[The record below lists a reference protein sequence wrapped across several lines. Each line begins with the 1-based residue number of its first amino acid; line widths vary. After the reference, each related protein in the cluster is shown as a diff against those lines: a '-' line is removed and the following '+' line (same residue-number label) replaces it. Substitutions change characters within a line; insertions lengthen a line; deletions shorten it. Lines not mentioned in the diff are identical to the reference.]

1 MVTVGIVD
9 DSAFMRNILTEILEE
24 RGHDVVGE
32 ASDGESAVE
41 LVESTDVEVIT
52 MDISMP
58 GQGGHWAV
66 DKIMERHP
74 VPIVVL
80 SAHVHED
87 ADEALELM
95 ERGVVDII
103 RKPGGKERSVS
114 LWDRADEIVERIAGA
129 SQSSSRAGS
138 STAGSAGSTSR
149 GSTAGTGTSSGSS
162 TSASSDRSSIGSST
176 RASSSSTTADDS
188 TRTTTLLIGSST
200 GGPETVETL
209 LANLPTGLDLRVI
222 VVQHMT
228 DALTGSFADRLDAA
242 TDFEFREAD
251 ADETITAG
259 EAVLAKGGYH
269 LEVTGYRRGRIDIDL
284 SKAPKINNV
293 RPAVDATMRTAAD
306 VIDDHMVGVILTG
319 MGKDGAVGIQSV
331 ADAGGRTIAQDE
343 ETSRIFGMPK
353 AAIETGSIEQVLAI
367 EDIPGAIVD
376 LCTEDS

>member
-9 DSAFMRNILTEILEE
+9 DSAFMRNILTEILEQ

-41 LVESTDVEVIT
+41 LVENTDVEVIT

-87 ADEALELM
+87 AEEALELM

-114 LWDRADEIVERIAGA
+114 LWDRADEVVERIAGA
-129 SQSSSRAGS
+129 SQSSARPRSTAN
-138 STAGSAGSTSR
+138 STAGSATR
-149 GSTAGTGTSSGSS
+149 GTGAGTGRSAGSKASS
-162 TSASSDRSSIGSST
+162 TESSRAGSVSADAPESSK
-176 RASSSSTTADDS
+176 
-188 TRTTTLLIGSST
+188 TTTLLVGSST
-200 GGPETVETL
+200 GGPKTVETL
-209 LANLPTGLDLRVI
+209 LANLPASLDLRVI

-228 DALTGSFADRLDAA
+228 DALTGSFAERLDAA
-242 TDFEFREAD
+242 TDLEFREAGPN
-251 ADETITAG
+251 ETVTAG
-259 EAVLAKGGYH
+259 QGVLAKGGYH

-306 VIDDHMVGVILTG
+306 VIDDHMIGVILTG
-319 MGKDGAVGIQSV
+319 MGEDGAIGIKAV

-343 ETSRIFGMPK
+343 ATSRIFGMPR

-367 EDIPGAIVD
+367 DDIPEAIVS
-376 LCTEDS
+376 LCTDERSD

>member
-9 DSAFMRNILTEILEE
+9 DSAFMRNILTEIIEQ
-24 RGHDVVGE
+24 RGHEVVGE

-41 LVESTDVEVIT
+41 LVENTDVEVIT

-87 ADEALELM
+87 AEEALELM

-114 LWDRADEIVERIAGA
+114 LWDRADEVVERIAGA
-129 SQSSSRAGS
+129 SQSSPRSGSTTDSAAGS
-138 STAGSAGSTSR
+138 ATRETDTGTSSKAGSAGSSAH
-149 GSTAGTGTSSGSS
+149 SALGSS
-162 TSASSDRSSIGSST
+162 S
-176 RASSSSTTADDS
+176 RASSSSTAIESSQTS
-188 TRTTTLLIGSST
+188 TLLVGSST

-209 LANLPTGLDLRVI
+209 LSNLPTGLDLRVI

-242 TDFEFREAD
+242 TDLEFREAG
-251 ADETITAG
+251 ADETVTAG
-259 EAVLAKGGYH
+259 EGVLAKGGYH

-306 VIDDHMVGVILTG
+306 VIDDHMIGVILTG
-319 MGKDGAVGIQSV
+319 MGQDGAVGIQAV

-343 ETSRIFGMPK
+343 ATSRIFGMPK

-367 EDIPGAIVD
+367 DDIPDAIVR
-376 LCTEDS
+376 LCTDDD

>member
-9 DSAFMRNILTEILEE
+9 DSAFMRNILTEILEQ

-114 LWDRADEIVERIAGA
+114 LWDRADEVVERIAGA
-129 SQSSSRAGS
+129 SQSSSRAS
-138 STAGSAGSTSR
+138 SSMSTSAGSAR
-149 GSTAGTGTSSGSS
+149 GSNAETGTSTRS
-162 TSASSDRSSIGSST
+162 SASTASDRSSIGSST
-176 RASSSSTTADDS
+176 RASSSSTTAVDS

-242 TDFEFREAD
+242 TEFEFREAG

-293 RPAVDATMRTAAD
+293 RPAVDAMMRTAAD
-306 VIDDHMVGVILTG
+306 VIDDHVIGVILTG
-319 MGKDGAVGIQSV
+319 MGQDGAVGIQSV

-367 EDIPGAIVD
+367 EDIPEAIVD
-376 LCTEDS
+376 LCTDEN

>member
-9 DSAFMRNILTEILEE
+9 DSAFMRNILTEIIEQ
-24 RGHDVVGE
+24 RGHEVVGE

-41 LVESTDVEVIT
+41 LVENTNVEVIT

-87 ADEALELM
+87 AEEALELM

-114 LWDRADEIVERIAGA
+114 LWDRADEVVERIAGA
-129 SQSSSRAGS
+129 SQSSPRSGSTIDSASGSATRGADAGATSRAGRSGSRERSALGSSSRAGS
-138 STAGSAGSTSR
+138 SPTDSIESAK
-149 GSTAGTGTSSGSS
+149 
-162 TSASSDRSSIGSST
+162 
-176 RASSSSTTADDS
+176 
-188 TRTTTLLIGSST
+188 TTTLLVGSST
-200 GGPETVETL
+200 GGPDTVETL
-209 LANLPTGLDLRVI
+209 LANLPTGLDLRVL

-228 DALTGSFADRLDAA
+228 DALTGSFANRLDAA
-242 TDFEFREAD
+242 TDLEFREAG
-251 ADETITAG
+251 ANETITAG
-259 EAVLAKGGYH
+259 EGVLAKGGYH

-306 VIDDHMVGVILTG
+306 VIDDHMIGVILTG
-319 MGKDGAVGIQSV
+319 MGQDGAVGIKSV

-343 ETSRIFGMPK
+343 ATSRIFGMPK

-367 EDIPGAIVD
+367 DDIPDAIVR
-376 LCTEDS
+376 LCTDDD

>member
-9 DSAFMRNILTEILEE
+9 DSAFMRNILTEILEQ

-66 DKIMERHP
+66 DRIMERHP

-87 ADEALELM
+87 AEEALELM

-114 LWDRADEIVERIAGA
+114 LWDRADEVVERIAGA
-129 SQSSSRAGS
+129 SQSSARPGS
-138 STAGSAGSTSR
+138 MANSTAGSATR
-149 GSTAGTGTSSGSS
+149 GTGAGTGRLAESK
-162 TSASSDRSSIGSST
+162 
-176 RASSSSTTADDS
+176 ASSSESSRAGSVSADAPES
-188 TRTTTLLIGSST
+188 SKTTTLLVGSST
-200 GGPETVETL
+200 GGPKTVETL
-209 LANLPTGLDLRVI
+209 LANLPASLDLRVI

-228 DALTGSFADRLDAA
+228 DALTGSFAERLDAA
-242 TDFEFREAD
+242 TDLEFREAGPN
-251 ADETITAG
+251 ETVRGG
-259 EAVLAKGGYH
+259 EGVLAKGGYH

-306 VIDDHMVGVILTG
+306 VIDDHMIGVILTG
-319 MGKDGAVGIQSV
+319 MGEDGAIGIKAV

-343 ETSRIFGMPK
+343 ATSRIFGMPK

-367 EDIPGAIVD
+367 DDIPEAIVS
-376 LCTEDS
+376 LCTDERSD

>member
-9 DSAFMRNILTEILEE
+9 DSAFMRNILTEILEQ

-114 LWDRADEIVERIAGA
+114 LWDRADEVVERIAGA
-129 SQSSSRAGS
+129 SQSSSRAS
-138 STAGSAGSTSR
+138 SSMSTSAGSAR
-149 GSTAGTGTSSGSS
+149 GSNAETGTSTRS
-162 TSASSDRSSIGSST
+162 SASTASDRSSIGSST
-176 RASSSSTTADDS
+176 RASSSSTAAVDS

-242 TDFEFREAD
+242 TEFEFREAG

-293 RPAVDATMRTAAD
+293 RPAVDAMMRTAAD
-306 VIDDHMVGVILTG
+306 VIDDHVIGVILTG
-319 MGKDGAVGIQSV
+319 MGQDGAVGIQSV

-367 EDIPGAIVD
+367 EDIPEAIVD
-376 LCTEDS
+376 LCTDEN

>member
-9 DSAFMRNILTEILEE
+9 DSVFMRNILTEILEQ
-24 RGHDVVGE
+24 RGHEVVGE

-41 LVESTDVEVIT
+41 LVENTDVEVIT

-87 ADEALELM
+87 AEEALELM

-114 LWDRADEIVERIAGA
+114 LWDRADEVVERIAGA
-129 SQSSSRAGS
+129 SQSSPRSGSTTDSAAGSATRGTGAGTTKAGSTGSTERSALGSSSRADSS
-138 STAGSAGSTSR
+138 STAIE
-149 GSTAGTGTSSGSS
+149 SSK
-162 TSASSDRSSIGSST
+162 
-176 RASSSSTTADDS
+176 
-188 TRTTTLLIGSST
+188 TTTLLVGSST

-209 LANLPTGLDLRVI
+209 LANLPTGLDIRVLVI
-222 VVQHMT
+222 QHMT

-242 TDFEFREAD
+242 TDLEFREAG
-251 ADETITAG
+251 ENESVTAG
-259 EAVLAKGGYH
+259 EGVLAKGGYH
-269 LEVTGYRRGRIDIDL
+269 LEVTGYRRGRVDIDL

-306 VIDDHMVGVILTG
+306 VIDDHVIGVILTG
-319 MGKDGAVGIQSV
+319 MGKDGAVGIQAV
-331 ADAGGRTIAQDE
+331 ADAGGRTISQDE
-343 ETSRIFGMPK
+343 ATSRIFGMPK

-367 EDIPGAIVD
+367 DDIPDAIVR
-376 LCTEDS
+376 LCTDDE

>member
-9 DSAFMRNILTEILEE
+9 DSAFMRNILTEILEQ

-41 LVESTDVEVIT
+41 LVETTDVEVIT

-87 ADEALELM
+87 AEEALELM

-114 LWDRADEIVERIAGA
+114 LWDRADEVVERIAGA
-129 SQSSSRAGS
+129 SQSSTPSGSRSTSTARSTTRGVDTGTGRSLGSKASSSEPSRAGS
-138 STAGSAGSTSR
+138 VSVDAP
-149 GSTAGTGTSSGSS
+149 GSS
-162 TSASSDRSSIGSST
+162 K
-176 RASSSSTTADDS
+176 
-188 TRTTTLLIGSST
+188 TTTLLVGSST
-200 GGPETVETL
+200 GGPKTVETL
-209 LANLPTGLDLRVI
+209 LANLPASLDLRVI

-228 DALTGSFADRLDAA
+228 DALTGSFAERLDAA
-242 TDFEFREAD
+242 TDLEFREAGSND
-251 ADETITAG
+251 TVSGG
-259 EAVLAKGGYH
+259 EGVLAKGGYH

-306 VIDDHMVGVILTG
+306 VIDDHMIGVILTG
-319 MGKDGAVGIQSV
+319 MGQDGAIGIKAV

-343 ETSRIFGMPK
+343 ATSRIFGMPK
-353 AAIETGSIEQVLAI
+353 AAIETGSVEQVLAI
-367 EDIPGAIVD
+367 EDIPEAIVD
-376 LCTEDS
+376 LCTDERND